1 MKRST
6 FTLST
11 DSRFVRA
18 GVALGGAMLV
28 VWAAGCSDLQPPGS
42 GGGRMTGWSQ
52 IRLPDTSPE
61 RAFEAGLY
69 AMQQLFPIAK
79 NSPAEGLIR
88 SATVEYDQKG
98 GTGRIRDDAVGYR
111 NRMRRTATLLIVERE
126 TGCIAKCRVRVQ
138 RLDTADHQ
146 VFRRNEQF
154 DDVPRETPI
163 DREAG
168 IRPSQDQVWT
178 DQPRDRELE
187 RQIRNLL
194 RSRVM
199 GEDTGSSPQ

>member
-1 MKRST
+1 
-6 FTLST
+6 
-11 DSRFVRA
+11 
-18 GVALGGAMLV
+18 
-28 VWAAGCSDLQPPGS
+28 
-42 GGGRMTGWSQ
+42 MTGWSQ

-69 AMQQLFPIAK
+69 AMRQLFPIAEA
-79 NSPAEGLIR
+79 SPAKGLIR
-88 SATVEYDQKG
+88 SAPREYDQKG
-98 GTGRIRDDAVGYR
+98 GTGRIRDDTVGYR
-111 NRMRRTATLLIVERE
+111 NRMRRTATLLIIERE

-168 IRPSQDQVWT
+168 ISPSQDQVWT

-199 GEDTGSSPQ
+199 GEATGSNPQ